1 MELFKM
7 NAYISS
13 MLMGSGLTLICLGV
27 WLKYTKNYLLI
38 KVDKYIKWRT
48 NRKNIGQ
55 WNTNTVLIV
64 VNRKA
69 FHSDSI
75 ATMDAQN
82 MVTLSISEEKGE
94 IKKLQR
100 KENKII

>member
-38 KVDKYIKWRT
+38 KVDKYIK
-48 NRKNIGQ
+48 
-55 WNTNTVLIV
+55 
-64 VNRKA
+64 
-69 FHSDSI
+69 
-75 ATMDAQN
+75 
-82 MVTLSISEEKGE
+82 
-94 IKKLQR
+94 
-100 KENKII
+100 